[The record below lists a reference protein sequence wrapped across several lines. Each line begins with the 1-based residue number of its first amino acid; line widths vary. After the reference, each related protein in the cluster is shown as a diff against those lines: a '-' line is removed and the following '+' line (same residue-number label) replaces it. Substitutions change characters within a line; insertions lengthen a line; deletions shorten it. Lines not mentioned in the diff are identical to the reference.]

1 MWKKFLSLIMV
12 VALVCGMAVPAFAAN
27 DTQVV
32 TLNVDGQDVTYYIT
46 DDTYRNIVRT
56 TSNGTDYT
64 IIYDKVSGVLSI
76 NGKIVN
82 LEESSVV
89 PFAWVEYERTNG
101 QIGVDVRDV
110 SVIAGAIIAVAGG
123 PVSWASAVA
132 IGGVVVARCLDT
144 IYYTKIS
151 YYDDTLVGSRPKTK
165 VEWHFYADANRTDE
179 L

>member
-1 MWKKFLSLIMV
+1 MV
-12 VALVCGMAVPAFAAN
+12 KEVAAN

-32 TLNVDGQDVTYYIT
+32 TLNVDGQDITYYIT

-151 YYDDTLVGSRPKTK
+151 
-165 VEWHFYADANRTDE
+165 
-179 L
+179 